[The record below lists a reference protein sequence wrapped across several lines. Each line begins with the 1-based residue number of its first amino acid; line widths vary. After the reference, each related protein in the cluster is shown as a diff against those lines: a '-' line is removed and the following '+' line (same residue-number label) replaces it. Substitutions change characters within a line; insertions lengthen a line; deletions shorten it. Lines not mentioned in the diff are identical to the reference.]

1 MSTFSRPSPPSGFTP
16 LPLLSPLMSPRS
28 NTMPLP
34 MTRTPSLL
42 SRGNSYTSADL
53 VCSTQ
58 TTPSPELPA
67 SERMGRTLSPADV
80 SDPEG
85 SEQSSSEVD
94 MDEIE
99 TEADSSPERME
110 GLARSMGLR
119 IDVADDSEEDGDV
132 RIPALS
138 FQSSA
143 KKTRPS
149 LLLSIGRTGS
159 DHAQAAARDMKT
171 PTNPQFPLSF
181 VGINVHHPG
190 IDTPLQP
197 PFASA
202 SDRDD
207 LSTPPVHSGSYKTP
221 SNPYFP
227 TIFHG
232 IDLQH
237 EGMNSPPPTL
247 SAKASKRRTR
257 SGDGADGLREVQA
270 RLEKV
275 AVSQVKNKDGR
286 RRVATG
292 LPLRSP
298 LDMSFTEAASAL
310 QAPAWSADAPKTPVG
325 TYKVELNGI
334 NASPYLAA
342 GGSKPAAQQD
352 TPLKRPGT
360 PTQASEDTLGDVTA
374 SPSTMLAALAL
385 SPPKKTRIRPAAR
398 TARTFPLTL
407 SVPTVRSLSASMA
420 DGGLASPLPRIEIS
434 DAPLPSPTAFEVAQN
449 IQKATA
455 ALANRHSAPVS
466 TVTSPTSTFP
476 PSYSMAAATDAAMR
490 NGPEPLDRSQPVSV
504 FRKRQRRSVDG
515 NMDIALRPPIDA
527 EGRRRPNLGGGL
539 KLDLAGMG
547 MPSLKGV
554 RVPASV
560 PEAEG
565 GLEMSDSEA
574 QDGEYLAPP
583 PMGTTG
589 ADPNGVGL
597 GISMTGLGSP
607 CHILTPGLS
616 TAGVVRGGTELVS
629 PLTLSALSPLSTE
642 EGEGK
647 PW

>member
-80 SDPEG
+80 SDAEG

-99 TEADSSPERME
+99 TEADSSPERVE

-119 IDVADDSEEDGDV
+119 IDMADDSEEDGDGG
-132 RIPALS
+132 IPALS
-138 FQSSA
+138 FESSA

-149 LLLSIGRTGS
+149 LLLSIGRKAS

-190 IDTPLQP
+190 IDSPLHP
-197 PFASA
+197 PFTSS

-207 LSTPPVHSGSYKTP
+207 LDTPPVHSGSYKTP

-275 AVSQVKNKDGR
+275 AVGQAKNKDGR

-310 QAPAWSADAPKTPVG
+310 QLPAWSTDAPKTPVG

-342 GGSKPAAQQD
+342 GGTEPPSQQD

-360 PTQASEDTLGDVTA
+360 PTHASEEATSDVTA
-374 SPSTMLAALAL
+374 SPSSMLAALAL

-407 SVPTVRSLSASMA
+407 PVPTVRSLSASME
-420 DGGLASPLPRIEIS
+420 GGLASPLPRIEIS

-455 ALANRHSAPVS
+455 ALANRHSALVS
-466 TVTSPTSTFP
+466 AVTSPTSAFP
-476 PSYSMAAATDAAMR
+476 PSYSMATAADAAMR

-547 MPSLKGV
+547 MPSLKGGV

-565 GLEMSDSEA
+565 SLEMSDSEV
-574 QDGEYLAPP
+574 QDAEHLAPSP
-583 PMGTTG
+583 LWTAR
-589 ADPNGVGL
+589 ADPASVGL
-597 GISMTGLGSP
+597 GINMMGLGSP
-607 CHILTPGLS
+607 CHILTPSLS
-616 TAGVVRGGTELVS
+616 TGGPMRGSAEVVS
-629 PLTLSALSPLSTE
+629 PLALSALSPLSTE